1 MSQYREILEAYL
13 KTLDIKADRVLDV
26 GGASNPVNV
35 RVNNFVVTDYMIA
48 DNGLE
53 EGDYDY
59 VIDLNEYPCYP
70 DAFKINNNFEEY
82 PKLQFNVM
90 FCLEVMEYIYNPVDA
105 IYNLFEML
113 KKGGTLYITFPTTYP
128 VHNPYNNDYLRY
140 TKFGAIKLL
149 EEAGFK
155 IEEIIPRTM
164 KAPDIYNTSCIA
176 EGYKTRGA
184 SSSGTLFDAGYIFK
198 VTKI

>member
-1 MSQYREILEAYL
+1 MSFYRDQLEAYL
-13 KTLDIKADRVLDV
+13 SKLDIKADRVLDV
-26 GGASNPVNV
+26 GGASNPVKS
-35 RVNNFVVTDYMIA
+35 RVKSWEVKEYDIL

-53 EGDYDY
+53 EGKSDIKY
-59 VIDLNEYPCYP
+59 DLNKDIIKHWE
-70 DAFKINNNFEEY
+70 DTGI
-82 PKLQFNVM
+82 QQHDIV
-90 FCLEVMEYIYNPVDA
+90 FCLEVMEYIYDPMIA
-105 IYNLFEML
+105 IKNLHWL
-113 KKGGTLYITFPTTYP
+113 TKKGGTLYITFPTLYP

-155 IEEIIPRTM
+155 IEEIVPRTM

-184 SSSGTLFDAGYIFK
+184 SSSGTLFDAGYIIK
-198 VTKI
+198 CTKL

>member
-1 MSQYREILEAYL
+1 MSFYRDQLEAYL
-13 KTLDIKADRVLDV
+13 SKLDIKADRVLDV
-26 GGASNPVNV
+26 GGASNPVKS
-35 RVNNFVVTDYMIA
+35 RVKSWEVKEYDIL

-53 EGDYDY
+53 EGKSDIKY
-59 VIDLNEYPCYP
+59 DLNKDIIKHWE
-70 DAFKINNNFEEY
+70 DTGI
-82 PKLQFNVM
+82 QQHDIV
-90 FCLEVMEYIYNPVDA
+90 FCLEVMEYIYDPMIA
-105 IYNLFEML
+105 IKNLHWL
-113 KKGGTLYITFPTTYP
+113 TKKGGTLYITFPTLYP

-155 IEEIIPRTM
+155 IEEIVPRTM

-184 SSSGTLFDAGYIFK
+184 TSSGTLFDAGYIFK

>member
-13 KTLDIKADRVLDV
+13 KTLDIKADKVLDV
-26 GGASNPVNV
+26 GGSALSIID
-35 RVNNFVVTDYMIA
+35 RVNSWSVNDYQIA

-53 EGDYDY
+53 EGKRDFFL
-59 VIDLNEYPCYP
+59 DLN
-70 DAFKINNNFEEY
+70 ASQSMFEIKREWD
-82 PKLQFNVM
+82 LM
-90 FCLEVMEYIYNPVDA
+90 FCLEVMEYIYDPRRA
-105 IYNLFEML
+105 IGVMSTGL
-113 KKGGTLYITFPTTYP
+113 KAGGILYITFPTTYP

-184 SSSGTLFDAGYIFK
+184 SSSGTLFDAGYIIRCK
-198 VTKI
+198 KI